1 MKIHRNIY
9 LIVFQIGILLA
20 SCSEPQKSGNNSAIN
35 NPEIDSQQV
44 KQFPYI
50 LELKNK
56 GNHLIMYGCN
66 HSFDTSNS
74 MLTDIEKRLLKLNP
88 DIVLNEG
95 GDWQIFDTKNETI
108 LKSGEQGLT
117 RYICNENNIAVKT
130 FEPKP
135 KQEFDFILSKYDK
148 NDVLL
153 MYFCRQISQLQR
165 SQQIDDFQNYMIK
178 YLSYLKGNG
187 FPIIDTEKEYDLLI
201 TRYEKF
207 FKEKFDWTKFNPENV
222 WPNYNN
228 TILNEIN
235 KEISK
240 FRDRSILEL
249 IEIELNN
256 NSKVFVIMGGHHLL
270 KQEKAIKE
278 IFKMNKSN

>member
-1 MKIHRNIY
+1 MKIHKNIY
-9 LIVFQIGILLA
+9 LIFFQIGILLV
-20 SCSEPQKSGNNSAIN
+20 SCSGLKKSDNNSVISN
-35 NPEIDSQQV
+35 SEIDNQQV

-56 GNHLIMYGCN
+56 ENHLIVYGCN

-74 MLTDIEKRLLKLNP
+74 MFIDIEKRLLKLNP

-95 GDWQIFDTKNETI
+95 GDWPIFDTKNETI
-108 LKSGEQGLT
+108 LKSGEQGFT
-117 RYICNENNIAVKT
+117 RYICNENDISVKT

-165 SQQIDDFQNYMIK
+165 NQLINDFQSYMIK
-178 YLSYLKGNG
+178 YLSHLKGNG
-187 FPIIDTEKEYDLLI
+187 FPIIDPEKEYDLLI
-201 TRYEKF
+201 TYYEKF
-207 FKEKFDWTKFNPENV
+207 FKEKFNWEKFNPENV

-228 TILNEIN
+228 TIINEIN
-235 KEISK
+235 KEISE
-240 FRDRSILEL
+240 FRDKSILKL

-256 NSKVFVIMGGHHLL
+256 NRNVFVIMGGHHLL

-278 IFKMNKSN
+278 IFKKNKSN

>member
-1 MKIHRNIY
+1 MKIHKNIY
-9 LIVFQIGILLA
+9 LIIFQIGILLA
-20 SCSEPQKSGNNSAIN
+20 SCSEPKKSDNNSVIN

-56 GNHLIMYGCN
+56 ENHLLVYGCN

-74 MLTDIEKRLLKLNP
+74 MFTDIEKRLLKLNP

-95 GDWQIFDTKNETI
+95 GDWLIFDTKNETI
-108 LKSGEQGLT
+108 LKSGEQGFT
-117 RYICNENNIAVKT
+117 RYVCNKNNITVRT

-148 NDVLL
+148 NDALL

-165 SQQIDDFQNYMIK
+165 NQQINNFQSYMIK
-178 YLSYLKGNG
+178 FLSYLKGNG
-187 FPIIDTEKEYDLLI
+187 FPITDTEKEYDLLI
-201 TRYEKF
+201 TYYETFFEEKF
-207 FKEKFDWTKFNPENV
+207 NWKKFNPENV

-228 TILNEIN
+228 TILNDIN
-235 KEISK
+235 KKVGE
-240 FRDRSILEL
+240 FRDKSILES
-249 IEIELNN
+249 IDIELNN
-256 NSKVFVIMGGHHLL
+256 NRKVFVIMGGHHLL

-278 IFKMNKSN
+278 IFNKNKSN